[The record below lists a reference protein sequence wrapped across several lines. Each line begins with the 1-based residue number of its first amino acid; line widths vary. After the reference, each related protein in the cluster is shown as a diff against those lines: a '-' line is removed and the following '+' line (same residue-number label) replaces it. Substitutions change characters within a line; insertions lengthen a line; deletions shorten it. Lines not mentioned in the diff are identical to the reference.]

1 MAATTW
7 ERNRVDK
14 FQVFDGGWFN
24 SAKTWDYVCIFT
36 NTKSSLS
43 SAIFRVRLQ
52 TETDPVSLGHLLT
65 YLLQQPHT
73 KLALPCHPF
82 LTSTNNL
89 LVQTSGKDCDQ
100 MKSKVVGTLRSLPL
114 IFPIKYLMAVNG
126 EIGIELFGINLIDC
140 RLRHCLLLPC
150 CWSVHPLFN

>member
-1 MAATTW
+1 MRLRLHIHKYLVVPEQRDFSRSIA
-7 ERNRVDK
+7 NRDRP
-14 FQVFDGGWFN
+14 
-24 SAKTWDYVCIFT
+24 
-36 NTKSSLS
+36 SLS
-43 SAIFRVRLQ
+43 W
-52 TETDPVSLGHLLT
+52 PLT
-65 YLLQQPHT
+65 YCNNPTQ

-150 CWSVHPLFN
+150 C